1 MKTNDDTVTAAEIVD
16 QAGVPEPEPEP
27 ESKFDDFSDAGLAD
41 RAIADGI
48 GDRLCK
54 VVGMGWIGY
63 ADKGWEPITTDQ
75 AVEAVRVW
83 AEEYLEA
90 LDQAVVDAPTKERR
104 EVAREKAVAMSNK
117 AGARSTLKAV
127 LGLVAGRVT
136 TQPRELD
143 SYPELKQCENG
154 VLNLRTLELGPN
166 DPHLLLTKNTGT
178 AYVPGATSPVWDKAR
193 EAFADEETE
202 RYVQRVIGQAVT
214 GYPAEIVHV
223 SMGSGSNGKSTIIDA
238 VMAALGGYAVR
249 LPPSVLA
256 GDARDRHPA
265 ELMPLQGCRLG
276 VAEELPEGRHL
287 DVAQMKRLTD
297 TAEVTARNMGENFVT
312 FPATH
317 SIMVATNYRLIV
329 SEPDYG
335 TQRRLRE
342 IPWPK
347 TFVTDPKG
355 PNELKS
361 AGSGMKRKLRQRRE
375 REAVLAWIVEGAHAV
390 LADGGEIGDPPK
402 AVKDATEAWLAQSNP
417 LGTGLGELT
426 VEDED
431 GFIPTADVVRAA
443 KRIYARAGMRKPN
456 DMTIKDRI
464 RAQAGWE
471 RLDQDRITVGAGA
484 WAVSVLGSAPAS
496 GKKIRGI
503 KGRRFATSEEV
514 DGMASD
520 DDF

>member
-1 MKTNDDTVTAAEIVD
+1 MKASENATTAAEIVD
-16 QAGVPEPEPEP
+16 AAGADELEPQ
-27 ESKFDDFSDAGLAD
+27 SKFDEFSDAGLAD
-41 RAIADGI
+41 RAIDDGI
-48 GDRLCK
+48 KNRLRK
-54 VVGMGWIGY
+54 VVGMGWIGWTG
-63 ADKGWEPITTDQ
+63 KGWTSITTDQ
-75 AVEAVRVW
+75 AVDAIRVW

-90 LDQAVVDAPTKERR
+90 LDQAVVDASGKEQKFA
-104 EVAREKAVAMSNK
+104 AREKATTMSHK
-117 AGARSTLKAV
+117 VGARSVLKAV
-127 LGLVAGRVT
+127 LGLVAGRLT
-136 TQPRELD
+136 TQPEELD
-143 SYPELKQCENG
+143 ADPELTACGDDVVDLATKERLCH
-154 VLNLRTLELGPN
+154 
-166 DPHLLLTKNTGT
+166 DPDMLMTKSTGT
-178 AYVPGATSPVWDKAR
+178 NYVPGATSPTWDKAR

-202 RYVQRVIGQAVT
+202 RYVQRVIGQAAT

-223 SMGSGSNGKSTIIDA
+223 SMGSGSNGKSTVIDA
-238 VMAALGGYAVR
+238 VMAALGDYAVR

-256 GDARDRHPA
+256 GNARDRHPA

-312 FPATH
+312 FPAQH
-317 SIMVATNYRLIV
+317 SLMVATNYRLIV
-329 SEPDYG
+329 SEADYG

-347 TFVTDPKG
+347 TFVNDPKG

-361 AGSGMKRKLRQRRE
+361 AGSGMKRKLRQQRE
-375 REAVLAWIVEGAHAV
+375 REAVLAWIIEGAHEV

-402 AVKDATEAWLAQSNP
+402 AVRDATEAWLAQSNP
-417 LGTGLGELT
+417 LGTGLGEMT

-431 GFIPTADVVRAA
+431 GFIPTADVVKAA
-443 KRIYARAGMRKPN
+443 KRIYSRAGMRKPN

-471 RLDQDRITVGAGA
+471 RLDQDRITVGSGK
-484 WAVSVLGSAPAS
+484 WSVSVLASAPEP

-514 DGMASD
+514 DEMDSD